1 MSRIE
6 RTNSVS
12 TKFTLIFSVALAML
26 LAGCITVRVAEP
38 PDNLIHWDVD
48 SAIAH
53 CYEQITGE
61 STDNIDG
68 INRDTHVKLE
78 DCVNDKVQS
87 KKRITL
93 VYWGSENGIIIR
105 AK

>member
-6 RTNSVS
+6 RRNSALA
-12 TKFTLIFSVALAML
+12 KLALIFIVALAML
-26 LAGCITVRVAEP
+26 LAGCAVVRVVEP
-38 PDNLIHWDVD
+38 PESLTHWDVD

-78 DCVNDKVQS
+78 DCVNEKVQS